1 MIKYKLLKREEEEI
15 DKYTGF
21 GLARPTP
28 IYSLNKDLIEG
39 NYHKALLKLEHLLIT
54 LAQVGT
60 TAEGQLSAGDKK
72 DALVC
77 ILGSLQIE
85 DLVSKVKEMRLKK
98 KLLGEK
104 KMSEIK
110 KILEELVKDPRKR
123 IK

>member
-1 MIKYKLLKREEEEI
+1 
-15 DKYTGF
+15 
-21 GLARPTP
+21 
-28 IYSLNKDLIEG
+28 
-39 NYHKALLKLEHLLIT
+39 
-54 LAQVGT
+54 
-60 TAEGQLSAGDKK
+60 LSVGDKK
-72 DALVC
+72 DALVF

-98 KLLGEK
+98 KLIGEK